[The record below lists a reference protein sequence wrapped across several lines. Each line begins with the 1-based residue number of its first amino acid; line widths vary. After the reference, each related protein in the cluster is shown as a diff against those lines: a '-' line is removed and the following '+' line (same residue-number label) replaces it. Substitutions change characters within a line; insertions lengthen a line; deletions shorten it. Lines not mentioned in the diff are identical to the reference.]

1 MKLVPKFLGLK
12 ALSSEKGVYSFK
24 IALSVLI
31 RTVIVSGSIPFGST
45 GLGWISLR
53 SIPPVFGLGKL
64 YGRSNRERVFFPHTT
79 KTYKTNKIKQ
89 VLYIGPIQLG
99 QRTV

>member
-31 RTVIVSGSIPFGST
+31 RTVIASGSIPFGST

-53 SIPPVFGLGKL
+53 SISPVFDLGKL
-64 YGRSNRERVFFPHTT
+64 YDRSNRERVFSPHTT
-79 KTYKTNKIKQ
+79 KTTNQTK
-89 VLYIGPIQLG
+89 
-99 QRTV
+99 